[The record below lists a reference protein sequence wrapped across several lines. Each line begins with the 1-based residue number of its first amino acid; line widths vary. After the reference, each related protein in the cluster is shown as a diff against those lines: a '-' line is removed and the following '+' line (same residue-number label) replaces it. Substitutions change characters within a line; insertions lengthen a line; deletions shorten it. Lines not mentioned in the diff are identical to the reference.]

1 MIFKNLKVLLII
13 YFLNHSFL
21 LAYENKIIAKI
32 DNKVITSYE
41 LKNKILTTLM
51 LSNEEIN
58 QKNINKT
65 KPLVLNSLINLKIK
79 ENETKK
85 YKIEVSQLEINNN
98 LKTFAPDNLD
108 NFIKKF
114 ESNNLNFEIFKKDLK
129 TELAWR
135 KLIYYLFNNKIK
147 VNDSE
152 INLELNKILK
162 DSRKKNKEFRL
173 TELVVN
179 FENQLEKNNK
189 IKEISEQ
196 INITGF
202 ENTILK
208 YSDSLNKNNLGDLGW
223 MSTKSLSKNILAKI
237 ENLNIGD
244 VSEPIIIG
252 NSILFLKIK
261 NIRQVD
267 LNTKNIEDLKESILN
282 SKKNQMFTLYSN
294 SHLSKLKNLSS
305 IEYQ

>member
-1 MIFKNLKVLLII
+1 M
-13 YFLNHSFL
+13 
-21 LAYENKIIAKI
+21 
-32 DNKVITSYE
+32 
-41 LKNKILTTLM
+41 
-51 LSNEEIN
+51 
-58 QKNINKT
+58 
-65 KPLVLNSLINLKIK
+65 NSLINLKIK

-135 KLIYYLFNNKIK
+135 KLIYYFFNKKIK

-179 FENQLEKNNK
+179 FENQLEKNKK

-196 INITGF
+196 INIT
-202 ENTILK
+202 
-208 YSDSLNKNNLGDLGW
+208 D
-223 MSTKSLSKNILAKI
+223 
-237 ENLNIGD
+237 
-244 VSEPIIIG
+244 
-252 NSILFLKIK
+252 LKI
-261 NIRQVD
+261 Q
-267 LNTKNIEDLKESILN
+267 
-282 SKKNQMFTLYSN
+282 YSN
-294 SHLSKLKNLSS
+294 IVIL
-305 IEYQ
+305 

>member
-1 MIFKNLKVLLII
+1 M
-13 YFLNHSFL
+13 
-21 LAYENKIIAKI
+21 
-32 DNKVITSYE
+32 
-41 LKNKILTTLM
+41 
-51 LSNEEIN
+51 
-58 QKNINKT
+58 
-65 KPLVLNSLINLKIK
+65 
-79 ENETKK
+79 
-85 YKIEVSQLEINNN
+85 
-98 LKTFAPDNLD
+98 
-108 NFIKKF
+108 
-114 ESNNLNFEIFKKDLK
+114 
-129 TELAWR
+129 
-135 KLIYYLFNNKIK
+135 
-147 VNDSE
+147 
-152 INLELNKILK
+152 K

-196 INITGF
+196 INIIGF

-208 YSDSLNKNNLGDLGW
+208 FSDSLNKNNLGDLGW

-267 LNTKNIEDLKESILN
+267 LNTRNIEDLKESILN

>member
-114 ESNNLNFEIFKKDLK
+114 ESNNLNFEIFKKYLK

-162 DSRKKNKEFRL
+162 DSRKK
-173 TELVVN
+173 
-179 FENQLEKNNK
+179 
-189 IKEISEQ
+189 
-196 INITGF
+196 
-202 ENTILK
+202 
-208 YSDSLNKNNLGDLGW
+208 
-223 MSTKSLSKNILAKI
+223 
-237 ENLNIGD
+237 
-244 VSEPIIIG
+244 
-252 NSILFLKIK
+252 IK
-261 NIRQVD
+261 NLD
-267 LNTKNIEDLKESILN
+267 
-282 SKKNQMFTLYSN
+282 
-294 SHLSKLKNLSS
+294 
-305 IEYQ
+305 

>member
-1 MIFKNLKVLLII
+1 
-13 YFLNHSFL
+13 
-21 LAYENKIIAKI
+21 
-32 DNKVITSYE
+32 
-41 LKNKILTTLM
+41 M

-267 LNTKNIEDLKESILN
+267 LNTRNIEDLKESILN

-305 IEYQ
+305 IE

>member
-1 MIFKNLKVLLII
+1 M
-13 YFLNHSFL
+13 
-21 LAYENKIIAKI
+21 
-32 DNKVITSYE
+32 
-41 LKNKILTTLM
+41 
-51 LSNEEIN
+51 
-58 QKNINKT
+58 
-65 KPLVLNSLINLKIK
+65 
-79 ENETKK
+79 
-85 YKIEVSQLEINNN
+85 
-98 LKTFAPDNLD
+98 
-108 NFIKKF
+108 
-114 ESNNLNFEIFKKDLK
+114 
-129 TELAWR
+129 
-135 KLIYYLFNNKIK
+135 
-147 VNDSE
+147 
-152 INLELNKILK
+152 
-162 DSRKKNKEFRL
+162 
-173 TELVVN
+173 N

-196 INITGF
+196 INIIGF

-208 YSDSLNKNNLGDLGW
+208 FSDSLNKNNLGDLGW